1 MSAKR
6 RQRKSMPSLS
16 SLPWRRDAPR
26 GRFVT
31 RNLVLAA
38 EFIPQ
43 GRVADQDDRDVCPRE
58 KGDLGLSEGRL
69 FTRMPFVH
77 AWGAIA

>member
-43 GRVADQDDRDVCPRE
+43 GRVPDQDDRDVCS
-58 KGDLGLSEGRL
+58 KGKRRPG
-69 FTRMPFVH
+69 P
-77 AWGAIA
+77 I

>member
-43 GRVADQDDRDVCPRE
+43 GRVADQDDRDVCS
-58 KGDLGLSEGRL
+58 KGKRRPG
-69 FTRMPFVH
+69 P
-77 AWGAIA
+77 I

>member
-6 RQRKSMPSLS
+6 QQRKSMPNLS
-16 SLPWRRDAPR
+16 SLPWRRGAPR

-43 GRVADQDDRDVCPRE
+43 GRVADQDDMIIAAACDPRI
-58 KGDLGLSEGRL
+58 LGRGLG
-69 FTRMPFVH
+69 
-77 AWGAIA
+77 